1 MILPSLPMVSHFEKF
16 ITASKKGQRI
26 KYGTKKLTKGTTNQY
41 ICVLKLLTEYQRKHT
56 VVLRIGLLKK
66 NSMAFI
72 KRERK
77 YWTRFFK
84 NFSSFLYKE
93 KGYYDCYVSS
103 VYKVLRTFFNYLVN
117 EKYFLIGSFHK
128 LFKVP
133 VEQSTPIILEPSQLQ
148 FLIKDKTF
156 ENSLPFHLQRTKDI
170 FVFGCIAGLRYSDL
184 MRLTKDNLIQT
195 ASSNYLLIHTK
206 KTGTE
211 VKLPLPHFILS
222 IIDKYKRKA
231 GKYLLPRL
239 SSTNLNLQVKKIAE
253 KALWTYSLPKIRFR
267 FQRPVEIRS
276 KNGSCLRFCDQVTAH
291 TMRRTAITTLLSMG
305 VPELVVRRI
314 SGHAAHSKEF
324 YRYVVI
330 AQDYLNSH
338 VLTAYESLLETANKP
353 CK

>member
-1 MILPSLPMVSHFEKF
+1 
-16 ITASKKGQRI
+16 
-26 KYGTKKLTKGTTNQY
+26 
-41 ICVLKLLTEYQRKHT
+41 
-56 VVLRIGLLKK
+56 LRIELLKK
-66 NSMAFI
+66 NPTGFI
-72 KRERK
+72 KREGK
-77 YWTRFFK
+77 YLARFFK
-84 NFSSFLYKE
+84 SFSSFLYTE

-103 VYKVLRTFFNYLVN
+103 VYKVLRAFFNYLLN
-117 EKYFLIGSFHK
+117 EKYFPIGSFHK

-133 VEQSTPIILEPSQLQ
+133 VEQSTPIILEPGQLQ
-148 FLIKDKTF
+148 FLIKDKIF
-156 ENSLPFHLQRTKDI
+156 ENSLPFHLRRTKDI
-170 FVFGCIAGLRYSDL
+170 FVFGCIVGLRYSDL
-184 MRLTKDNLIQT
+184 MRLTKDNLIKT

-239 SSTNLNLQVKKIAE
+239 SGTNLNLQVKKIAE

-267 FQRPVEIRS
+267 FQRPAEIRS

-314 SGHAAHSKEF
+314 SGHTAHSKEF

-338 VLTAYESLLETANKP
+338 VLTAYENLLETATKP
-353 CK
+353 SGSRRVSLLGHSVKAKGHGGVI